1 MLVKLRDQLFL
12 LLTFSRC
19 VSANKARDNGPMTKC
34 PVNECS
40 ERFGSESQLYPDNF
54 AKREINAFEVFCRGK
69 QRDCPWKGSLGM
81 LEAHLNECPFVDKDV
96 QQRSPAREH
105 SPSHVGTQ
113 LEARRSGPSYTR
125 PQGVTETLPQ
135 EQASQEEQISARLSV
150 RAEHEQN
157 ETDEMRRI
165 ITGLTNTVHHLERQV
180 EEAGIRQER
189 LSFRLFELEGL
200 ACNGSYI
207 WKIET
212 YRQWRQD
219 AISGVMTAQYSP
231 PFHTSSHGYKLCM
244 RICLNGIDNGVGRY
258 VALFIHMLPGDYD
271 NILMWPFTGRIVL
284 SILDQSGDDHI
295 WQTLLTKPYLLSF
308 QTPTA
313 PLNQQGYGF
322 VEFAPIEV
330 IREPQYVKNNILLVK
345 FEFYR

>member
-1 MLVKLRDQLFL
+1 METDTKLTSQRRGRLQAL
-12 LLTFSRC
+12 SGGQ
-19 VSANKARDNGPMTKC
+19 V
-34 PVNECS
+34 PVV
-40 ERFGSESQLYPDNF
+40 LDF
-54 AKREINAFEVFCRGK
+54 A
-69 QRDCPWKGSLGM
+69 SLDSS
-81 LEAHLNECPFVDKDV
+81 AHLNECPFVDKDV
-96 QQRSPAREH
+96 QQRSPAREQ

-125 PQGVTETLPQ
+125 PQDVTETLPQ

-150 RAEHEQN
+150 RTEHQQN

-189 LSFRLFELEGL
+189 LSFRCNHFEMRLVENEGL

-231 PFHTSSHGYKLCM
+231 PFHTSLHGYKLCM
-244 RICLNGIDNGVGRY
+244 RICLNGIDNGVGNY

-271 NILMWPFTGRIVL
+271 NILKWPFTGRIVL
-284 SILDQSGDDHI
+284 SILDQSGAEYRQHI
-295 WQTLLTKPYLLSF
+295 SETLLARPYLPSF
-308 QTPTA
+308 QTRPTA